1 MNMRFSVGP
10 KPTTP
15 RSHYRVDEHGD
26 KYMKQ
31 GIVAFEGKC
40 IVTASADDFFGGSA
54 SKDYRSRVL
63 ENPTWGQ
70 LFSCAKAQQKKTLDY
85 HHGFFENY
93 YTHGTANVKGED
105 VTILKLSLGS

>member
-1 MNMRFSVGP
+1 MDMRFSVGP
-10 KPTTP
+10 NRHTP
-15 RSHYRVDEHGD
+15 SSHYRTDEYGT
-26 KYMKQ
+26 KYMKRNV
-31 GIVAFEGKC
+31 VAFQGKC

-85 HHGFFENY
+85 HHGFFENC
-93 YTHGTANVKGED
+93 YTKGTTIVNGEE
-105 VTILKLSLGS
+105 VTVLYLALGS